1 MPHEAEALQPP
12 EFHHYHHSN
21 ISDVVTIADVS
32 WRERDGG
39 AAGGDAHG
47 GAGRRGADLQ
57 GPDQGPAAHH
67 RPLHQLEPAS
77 QL

>member
-1 MPHEAEALQPP
+1 M
-12 EFHHYHHSN
+12 
-21 ISDVVTIADVS
+21 TIADVS